1 MGFGDVLS
9 RFQTP
14 LDTGGHVV
22 RYHAAPAYP
31 RRRPAFVVVPE
42 LMLPRRIRLP
52 AQQLRHAS
60 PSRRL
65 TALDSDRVHL
75 VTRHRHG
82 TTLPPRAWDPL
93 PPRAWDPLPDSC
105 LQPRCWP
112 ISTVVSIGGLPASSV
127 RTGHRWRLHRL
138 WLRSFAVGLAVD
150 DQFLCGTL
158 DPVDGRLGEEG
169 VGHLGEELARV
180 RVRQFST
187 SSPHLTVDHRRRGE
201 GGNRDPPR
209 LDRHIVRRSGAVGS
223 PRGCPGDERAPT
235 PGRTD
240 LEDSARIIRWFRSSR
255 PSEEPR
261 RR

>member
-1 MGFGDVLS
+1 MGPPF
-9 RFQTP
+9 
-14 LDTGGHVV
+14 
-22 RYHAAPAYP
+22 
-31 RRRPAFVVVPE
+31 
-42 LMLPRRIRLP
+42 
-52 AQQLRHAS
+52 RHE
-60 PSRRL
+60 
-65 TALDSDRVHL
+65 
-75 VTRHRHG
+75 HG
-82 TTLPPRAWDPL
+82 TPF
-93 PPRAWDPLPDSC
+93 PDSC

-112 ISTVVSIGGLPASSV
+112 ISTVVSIGGLPASSG

-209 LDRHIVRRSGAVGS
+209 LDHHIVRCSGAVGS